1 MAELRDVTDQTF
13 AQDVLASPTPVLVD
27 FWGDHCPACRQISP
41 ILQQLA
47 TEYAGRLTIV
57 KVHAAENPST
67 STKLGV
73 RAMPTILAFAK
84 GKVVGQLV
92 GARPKAAFTELIERA
107 LKAA

>member
-1 MAELRDVTDQTF
+1 MAELHDVTDQTF
-13 AQDVLASPTPVLVD
+13 AQDVLASADPRAGGLLGRPLPRLPPD
-27 FWGDHCPACRQISP
+27 LAHPPAARDRVRGAP
-41 ILQQLA
+41 HDR
-47 TEYAGRLTIV
+47 E
-57 KVHAAENPST
+57 VHAAENPST

>member
-13 AQDVLASPTPVLVD
+13 SQDVLAAPTPVLVD

-47 TEYAGRLTIV
+47 GEYAGRLAIV
-57 KVHAAENPST
+57 KMHAAENPST
-67 STKLGV
+67 AGKLGV
-73 RAMPTILAFAK
+73 RAMPTILAFK
-84 GKVVGQLV
+84 DGKVVGQLV

-107 LKAA
+107 LSAA

>member
-57 KVHAAENPST
+57 KMLAVDNPST
-67 STKLGV
+67 SSKLGV